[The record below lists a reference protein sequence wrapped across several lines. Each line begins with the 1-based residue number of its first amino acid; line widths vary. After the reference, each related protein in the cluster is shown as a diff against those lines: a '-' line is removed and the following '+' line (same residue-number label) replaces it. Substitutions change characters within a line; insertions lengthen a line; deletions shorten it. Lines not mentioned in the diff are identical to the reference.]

1 MAKLNRLKKNSIMN
15 FVAVAI
21 LTAIGIV
28 LSVCSFIIP
37 FTSTVYNGFANSI
50 SLGLDLAG
58 GVSVVYDCSLS
69 DTSNTNDLNAAIDA
83 TVARLES
90 VIGGEYSEA
99 IITRQGASEI
109 RIEVP
114 SVTNSDEIFSLIG
127 DPTPLYMT
135 LTDGSLDEQSDVY
148 ITGSDIENV
157 YVSFQN
163 SNYGVVINFTNE
175 GRTKFSQ
182 LTNSAAN
189 GSQQIY
195 IYLGEPSEG
204 SAWNTLTCTEQIT
217 SGSTFISAGEESEG
231 GSWTYDE
238 AEQYSLRIMS
248 GTFNVTLDLKENSV
262 ISATLGTNA
271 LKYCLIGTAVG
282 LVVILLILWLRYGD
296 FGLLTFFALVIYI
309 VLMVFFLQ
317 AISFVQLTLPG
328 LAGIILSI
336 GMAVDGAVII
346 FEKVRED
353 YRGGKK
359 IPMAC
364 KNGFKRAFWPIFDSN
379 ITTIFTSLILY
390 ILGTASI
397 QGFAITLLIGIVLSL
412 FMNLVILRFFVKWYL
427 PLNSVK
433 AKPLHLPKQIRPAK
447 EPTVEVVSA
456 GGETN
461 E

>member
-1 MAKLNRLKKNSIMN
+1 MAKKINRQKKNSIMN
-15 FVAVAI
+15 FVAVAV

-37 FTSTVYNGFANSI
+37 FTSTTFNGFANSI

-69 DTSNTNDLNAAIDA
+69 ETSNTSDLDAAIDA

-90 VIGGEYSEA
+90 VIGREYSEA
-99 IITRQGASEI
+99 IITRQGNSEI

-114 SVTNSDEIFSLIG
+114 SVTNSDEIFGLIG

-135 LTDGSLDEQSDVY
+135 LEDGALDEQNDIY
-148 ITGSDIENV
+148 ISGADIENV
-157 YVSFQN
+157 FVSYQD

-175 GRTKFSQ
+175 GKAKFSE
-182 LTNSAAN
+182 LTGNASSGN
-189 GSQQIY
+189 QKIY

-204 SAWNTLTCTEQIT
+204 DAWNELTCTETIT
-217 SGSTFISAGEESEG
+217 SGSTFISAGEGE
-231 GSWTYDE
+231 SWTYDE
-238 AEQYSLRIMS
+238 AEEYSLRIMS

-282 LVVILLILWLRYGD
+282 LFVILLIMWLRYGD

-309 VLMVFFLQ
+309 VLMIFFLQ

-353 YRGGKK
+353 YRAGKK

-397 QGFAITLLIGIVLSL
+397 QGFAITLLIGIILSM

-433 AKPLHLPKQIRPAK
+433 AKPLHLPKQLKPAK
-447 EPTVEVVSA
+447 EEPQMVPA
-456 GGETN
+456 GGDTN

>member
-15 FVAVAI
+15 FVAVAV

-99 IITRQGASEI
+99 IITRQGSSEI

-163 SNYGVVINFTNE
+163 SNYGVVINFTSE

-204 SAWNTLTCTEQIT
+204 EAWNTLTCTEQIT
-217 SGSTFISAGEESEG
+217 SGSTFISAGEGS
-231 GSWTYDE
+231 SWTYDE
-238 AEQYSLRIMS
+238 AEEYSLRIMS

-296 FGLLTFFALVIYI
+296 FGLLAFFALIIYI
-309 VLMVFFLQ
+309 VLMLFFLQ

-336 GMAVDGAVII
+336 GMAVDGAIII
-346 FEKVRED
+346 FEKIRED
-353 YRGGKK
+353 YRAGKK

-364 KNGFKRAFWPIFDSN
+364 RNGFKRAFWPIFDSN

-433 AKPLHLPKQIRPAK
+433 AKPLHLPKQVRPAK

>member
-1 MAKLNRLKKNSIMN
+1 MAKKINRLKKNSIMN
-15 FVAVAI
+15 FVAVAV

-37 FTSTVYNGFANSI
+37 FTSTTFNGFAGSI

-69 DTSNTNDLNAAIDA
+69 ETSNTSDLDAAIDA

-99 IITRQGASEI
+99 IITRQGNSEI

-135 LTDGSLDEQSDVY
+135 LEDGTLDEQNDLY
-148 ITGSDIENV
+148 ISGADIEDV
-157 YVSFQN
+157 FVSFQD

-175 GRTKFSQ
+175 GKAKFSE
-182 LTNSAAN
+182 LTGNASSGN
-189 GSQQIY
+189 QKIY

-204 SAWNTLTCTEQIT
+204 EAWNELTCTEQIT
-217 SGSTFISAGEESEG
+217 SGSTFISAGEG
-231 GSWTYDE
+231 QSWTYDE
-238 AEQYSLRIMS
+238 AEEYSLRIMS

-271 LKYCLIGTAVG
+271 LKYCLIGAAVG

-309 VLMVFFLQ
+309 VLMIFFLQ

-353 YRGGKK
+353 YRSGKK

-397 QGFAITLLIGIVLSL
+397 QGFAITLLIGIILSM

-433 AKPLHLPKQIRPAK
+433 AKPLHLPKQLKPVKEEPA
-447 EPTVEVVSA
+447 VEVVSA
-456 GGETN
+456 GGDTN